1 MPHFFTN
8 KKLII
13 LLGGIIILVALIG
26 FSLRDRNLSWP
37 EQFVKDTAGFAQ
49 IIFAKPVHL
58 ASDFV
63 ENVRDLQQT
72 YKENK
77 VLKERLDEYAQ
88 IKVKADRLEKE
99 NEELKA
105 IIKKDKDLATFK
117 SYHASVIARN
127 PDRWDESLIIDKG
140 EVQGIQKNM
149 AVITAEGMI
158 GKVKSVG
165 KITST
170 VQLLST
176 VDRTNRIHVAIQLP
190 GDHDV
195 YGLIEGFDVKTQ
207 RLIVQQIPSEEKIK
221 KGMEVTT
228 SGLANVFPKGLYIG
242 KIEKVEPDQYGLTQT
257 AYIKP
262 AANFYNIENVI
273 VVEGE
278 MAAMGEKVEEK

>member
-1 MPHFFTN
+1 MPQFFMN
-8 KKLII
+8 KRLII

-26 FSLRDRNLSWP
+26 FSLRDRDLSWP

-49 IIFAKPVHL
+49 IIFAKPAHL
-58 ASDFV
+58 AADFV

-88 IKVKADRLEKE
+88 IKVKVDRLEKE

-105 IIKKDKDLATFK
+105 IIKKEKDLASFK

-140 EVQGIQKNM
+140 EVQGIQRNM
-149 AVITAEGMI
+149 AVITADGMI
-158 GKVKSVG
+158 GKIKSVG

-195 YGLIEGFDVKTQ
+195 YGLIEGFDVETQ
-207 RLIVQQIPSEEKIK
+207 QLIVQQIPSEEKIE
-221 KGMEVTT
+221 KGMEVMT

-278 MAAMGEKVEEK
+278 MATMGEKVEEE